1 MNKKEIIELLEPKCN
16 GYDLP
21 HSLNI
26 ELIAELLVDKQK
38 EAINYTR
45 SCCKLKDKETIT
57 FEEYLKEQGWE
68 IISDSFIYKQGNNY
82 KDMEEIRKEYFK
94 KIYNL

>member
-45 SCCKLKDKETIT
+45 GSLKLKDDIDE
-57 FEEYLKEQGWE
+57 
-68 IISDSFIYKQGNNY
+68 ISDLAKTFINEV
-82 KDMEEIRKEYFK
+82 DK
-94 KIYNL
+94 KHLFVNLPEDGDFYMARHKLADKLNDL